1 MNNQL
6 ISIPSKKK
14 NQKFAIITFR
24 STHLKTIGKKKT
36 NKLNNFHNDHII
48 IQEEEENPNRVNRS
62 ISPTNKRRGKKAIL
76 QQLTLLPFHSWYT
89 RFSMTSIEDTA

>member
-24 STHLKTIGKKKT
+24 STHLKTIGEKKT

-62 ISPTNKRRGKKAIL
+62 ISPTNKRKRKRSDFATTYITPL
-76 QQLTLLPFHSWYT
+76 PLLVHPFFHDKY
-89 RFSMTSIEDTA
+89 